1 MILVTC
7 FSSFRARLKQRKA
20 VVEFIKKLDILILA
34 QLGRPTTSQSDFD
47 VLLLRRAAVVDILRS
62 LTIRWLMFGKVRL
75 LPDLTTTL
83 N

>member
-1 MILVTC
+1 MILVTWV
-7 FSSFRARLKQRKA
+7 SSFRARLKQRKA
-20 VVEFIKKLDILILA
+20 VVGFIKKLDIIILA
-34 QLGRPTTSQSDFD
+34 RLGRPTTSQSDLD